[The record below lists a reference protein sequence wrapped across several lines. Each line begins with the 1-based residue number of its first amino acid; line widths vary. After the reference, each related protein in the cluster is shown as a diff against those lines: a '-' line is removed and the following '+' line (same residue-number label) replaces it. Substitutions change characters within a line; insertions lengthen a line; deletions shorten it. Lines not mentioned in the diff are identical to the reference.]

1 MMCTVAYSLPHY
13 SYVIS
18 VDYTILIFVW
28 KASVFERVEASHV
41 SWIRQMLQCVR
52 PASLFTAGVS
62 CRTRIESANYEYNC
76 VYEYVSMYNVCCL
89 SQDAFANGLYLEL
102 VHVLTTAPE
111 LVAPNESAETN
122 RFVESLSELA
132 CGAKDSDVDGGDI
145 ERRLCEHSAST
156 AHFEETQNSG
166 GNSGATTTAYCNP
179 LALLCASHA
188 LWTHCSSRQLGGL
201 MPLVRELLRP
211 QVRNEVQLLYML
223 HLIGPFLN
231 RINIEKTRSLIDVC
245 ILQYIDLDYNN
256 CTNIFFPNEFL
267 IVLMCFFHVSYSE

>member
-1 MMCTVAYSLPHY
+1 
-13 SYVIS
+13 
-18 VDYTILIFVW
+18 
-28 KASVFERVEASHV
+28 
-41 SWIRQMLQCVR
+41 MLQCVR
-52 PASLFTAGVS
+52 PASLFTTGVS
-62 CRTRIESANYEYNC
+62 CRTRIESANYNC
-76 VYEYVSMYNVCCL
+76 VYEYVSMYNVYCL

-122 RFVESLSELA
+122 RLVESLSELA
-132 CGAKDSDVDGGDI
+132 SGAKDSDVDGGDI

-156 AHFEETQNSG
+156 AHFDETQNSG

-201 MPLVRELLRP
+201 MPLVRELRP
-211 QVRNEVQLLYML
+211 QVRNELQLLYML

-245 ILQYIDLDYNN
+245 ISQYIYCILHDLDYYN
-256 CTNIFFPNEFL
+256 CTNIFFPNEL
-267 IVLMCFFHVSYSE
+267 LTVLSSSFHVSYSE